1 MNDICTAVL
10 VMELIKRVGDQLH
23 DPEPQYDAMLTPL
36 DRNQLLDV
44 NYYLSNC
51 IQTTGEMNGVGTE
64 TSAMPQVRQQ

>member
-1 MNDICTAVL
+1 MNEVSTAIL

-44 NYYLSNC
+44 NYYLSLM
-51 IQTTGEMNGVGTE
+51 IMTTGEMNGVGTE
-64 TSAMPQVRQQ
+64 TSAMSQVRQ